1 MQMQLTGDV
10 GRNGSREDV
19 LKVQALLANIGERP
33 GHAFWDGG
41 LTGMGSE
48 ALALAI
54 AAFQR
59 YAGLAASA
67 SGQMA
72 RFGQAEADGTI
83 RAHSNTWRALI
94 DKAPTW
100 AGELR
105 LLPNVQPPVAYW
117 TKDLRRTT
125 QSILS
130 EFDRQNAI
138 SDQTLRQ
145 RFMQALLRVEHDLG
159 LATGIKWV
167 GLDRD
172 LRLSARIEVKA
183 LHVAD
188 PRVGRIA
195 PLDGSSGMVPQ
206 ALWQG
211 LDRVLQDASWTL
223 AAGRHGTSGATYVTG
238 QPLVTQSEIQV
249 GQAQFARFKVTPG
262 QFRVEERILAGAIGL
277 IAKLPSQDGALSGR
291 LSQIIDQ
298 VSRSDNRAAELLEQ
312 RRSAMGRPFS
322 ADWMEYQDSETL
334 IEVIQEYGVLEQYA
348 LIAGIA
354 VTAGSFITPRFLA
367 SLGLVKIS
375 KAAKDAATRIGVPIA
390 VISFMSM
397 AVEKTFVSDL
407 KAEVERRIAN
417 LDGSTGSIYGIAV
430 PSGYTREGYLL
441 EIFRIKAL
449 RVSDQERPQ
458 IMNLM
463 EQILL
468 VGDDYRL
475 ARNLNIKHR
484 IELLYL
490 SDRIAASALLYVFRL
505 NNEPAN
511 RFNLKYKPTAEL
523 KDLFFKLTA
532 AAVLEDAIGAI
543 GSVVDASPTS
553 IIEVAILLAEKR
565 YEYVKH
571 VAEQELILR
580 GLK

>member
-1 MQMQLTGDV
+1 MQMQLCGDE
-10 GRNGSREDV
+10 GRNVSREDV
-19 LKVQALLANIGERP
+19 LKVQVLLANIGERP
-33 GHAFWDGG
+33 GHGFWDGG

-48 ALALAI
+48 ALVQAI

-59 YAGLAASA
+59 YAGLTASA
-67 SGQMA
+67 SGQMD
-72 RFGQAEADGTI
+72 RFGQAETDGTI
-83 RAHSNTWRALI
+83 RPNSNTWRALL
-94 DKAPTW
+94 DKAAPW
-100 AGELR
+100 ANELR
-105 LLPNVQPPVAYW
+105 LLPNAQPPQAYW

-130 EFDRQNAI
+130 EFDRQKAI

-159 LATGIKWV
+159 LATGVKWV

-172 LRLSARIEVKA
+172 LRVSARIEVQS

-188 PRVGRIA
+188 PRVGRMA
-195 PLDGSSGMVPQ
+195 PLDGSSGMVPR
-206 ALWQG
+206 ALWQA
-211 LDRVLQDASWTL
+211 LDRVLQDASWTQ
-223 AAGRHGTSGATYVTG
+223 AVGHHGTGGATYVTG
-238 QPLVTQSEIQV
+238 QPLATQSEIRV
-249 GQAQFARFKVTPG
+249 GQAQFARCKVTPG
-262 QFRVEERILAGAIGL
+262 QFQVEERILAGAIGL
-277 IAKLPSQDGALSGR
+277 IAKLPSQDGTLSGR

-298 VSRSDNRAAELLEQ
+298 VSRSDSRAAEMLEH
-312 RRSAMGRPFS
+312 RRNAMGRPFL

-334 IEVIQEYGVLEQYA
+334 IAVIQEYVVLAQYA
-348 LIAGIA
+348 LIAGIV
-354 VTAGSFITPRFLA
+354 VTAGSYIIPSILA

-390 VISFMSM
+390 AISFMSM

-407 KAEVERRIAN
+407 KAEVERRITD

-449 RVSDQERPQ
+449 CVSDQERPQ
-458 IMNLM
+458 ILNLM

-475 ARNLNIKHR
+475 AGNLNIKHR
-484 IELLYL
+484 IERLYL

-505 NNEPAN
+505 NSESAN

-523 KDLFFKLTA
+523 KALFFKLTA
-532 AAVLEDAIGAI
+532 AAVVKNAISVI

-553 IIEVAILLAEKR
+553 ILEVAIFLTEK
-565 YEYVKH
+565 
-571 VAEQELILR
+571 
-580 GLK
+580 